1 MIRYSWPFEIT
12 KGNTDVMR
20 IPMIRA
26 HRLALVDKETM
37 RLGQSV

>member
-1 MIRYSWPFEIT
+1 MIRSSWPVEIT

-26 HRLALVDKETM
+26 HRLALVDKKTV
-37 RLGQSV
+37 RLGQGV